1 MDFKH
6 LESQSVSQTSFMYDT
21 IYFQSPDVYSRGDED
36 DEWEDNETDEED
48 EDFDDTAA
56 DLDDLNSIRAGDDL
70 DTSDDAYDIT
80 NPDPDDD
87 HLPDDDLQ

>member
-1 MDFKH
+1 MDFKQ
-6 LESQSVSQTSFMYDT
+6 LESHSANHSAFMYDT
-21 IYFQSPDVYSRGDED
+21 IYFQSPDEFSGSDED
-36 DEWEDNETDEED
+36 EDWDDETDEED

-56 DLDDLNSIRAGDDL
+56 DLDDLNTIRVGDDL

-87 HLPDDDLQ
+87 HLPEEELQ

>member
-1 MDFKH
+1 MDFKQF
-6 LESQSVSQTSFMYDT
+6 EGQTASHSTFMYDT
-21 IYFQSPDVYSRGDED
+21 IYFQSPDEYTTERQ
-36 DEWEDNETDEED
+36 EWEDEED
-48 EDFDDTAA
+48 EYFDDTAE
-56 DLDDLNSIRAGDDL
+56 DLDDLNAVRTGNDL

>member
-1 MDFKH
+1 MDFRNF
-6 LESQSVSQTSFMYDT
+6 ESQSADRTTFMYDA
-21 IYFQSPDVYSRGDED
+21 IYFQSPDEYAKNDE
-36 DEWEDNETDEED
+36 EDNEDWDDEED

-56 DLDDLNSIRAGDDL
+56 DLDDLNTIRVGDDL

-87 HLPDDDLQ
+87 HLPEDDLQ